1 MGHQDPVSQQLLER
15 RQDGLEAGGVG
26 EHLLGDPGEPL
37 DPAPERPVAAHQR
50 GPPVVEFAPADK
62 HRPDLG
68 HLAGIAAE
76 TVRLGVDHEELG
88 GGDRLLEQRHR
99 RVIRVAPDGKQAG
112 LQRFPSH
119 QSR

>member
-1 MGHQDPVSQQLLER
+1 
-15 RQDGLEAGGVG
+15 
-26 EHLLGDPGEPL
+26 
-37 DPAPERPVAAHQR
+37 
-50 GPPVVEFAPADK
+50 VELAPADE

-68 HLAGIAAE
+68 HLTGIAAQ

-99 RVIRVAPDGKQAG
+99 RVIRVATDGKQAG